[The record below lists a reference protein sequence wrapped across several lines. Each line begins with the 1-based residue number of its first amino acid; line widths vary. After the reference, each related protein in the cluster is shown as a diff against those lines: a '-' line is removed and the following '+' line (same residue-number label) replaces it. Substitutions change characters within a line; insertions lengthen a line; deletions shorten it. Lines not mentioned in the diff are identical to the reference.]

1 MTREE
6 AGMRET
12 WRKTYIVGAAMTP
25 FGRFPATSL
34 ASLAQQAA
42 SSALADAGAEASA
55 VQSIVFANATQ
66 GALEGQHGI
75 RGQSAL
81 DGAGFGNSGVVN
93 VENACASAST
103 ALNLANVMVGSGA
116 YDCVLA
122 IGAEKMV
129 TPDAAKS
136 MAVFEGSWDLSR
148 RDQTIADLI
157 AMGAGMVVPAGAETG
172 QARSV
177 FMDVYAAFCRHHMA
191 RFGVTQRQMAAVSA
205 KNHGHSVENPL
216 SQYRKAFSIEQVL
229 AARTIAWP
237 LTLPMCS
244 PISDGA
250 AAALICTRSVA
261 ERLGQAAR
269 AVRIRAS
276 VLMSGDHRD
285 PDDIENHV
293 ARKAGRRAYEVAGVG
308 PEDVDVVECHDATAF
323 GEILQS
329 EMLGF
334 FPLGAGGLAAE
345 HGETTIGGRIPFN
358 PSGGLESK
366 GHPIGAT
373 GLGQVFEIV
382 SQLRGEAG
390 ARQVQGA
397 RIGLIENG
405 GGLRGIEEAAV
416 AITMLERAG

>member
-1 MTREE
+1 
-6 AGMRET
+6 MRET
-12 WRKTYIVGAAMTP
+12 LIVGVGMTP
-25 FGRFPATSL
+25 FGRFPGQSL
-34 ASLAQQAA
+34 AQLAQQAA
-42 SSALADAGAEASA
+42 ADALADAGASASA

-75 RGQSAL
+75 RGQCAL
-81 DGAGFGNSGVVN
+81 DGAGFGNSPVIN

-103 ALNLANVMVGSGA
+103 ALNLAHVLVGSGA

-122 IGAEKMV
+122 VGAEKMV
-129 TPDAAKS
+129 MPDPARS
-136 MAVFEGSWDLSR
+136 MAAFEGSWDLSR
-148 RDQTIADLI
+148 RDRTLADLI
-157 AMGAGMVVPAGAETG
+157 AMGQGMTVPPGAETG
-172 QARSV
+172 EPHSV

-191 RFGVTQRQMAAVSA
+191 RFGTTQRQMAAVSA
-205 KNHGHSVENPL
+205 KNHAHSVENPR
-216 SQYRKAFSIEQVL
+216 SQYRKAFSIDQVL
-229 AARTIAWP
+229 GARLIAWP

-250 AAALICTRSVA
+250 AAALVCTPAFA
-261 ERLGQAAR
+261 ERLGQSAR

-276 VLMSGDHRD
+276 VLMAGDRRD
-285 PDDIENHV
+285 ADDMDNHV
-293 ARKAGRRAYEVAGVG
+293 ARKASRRAYEVAGLG
-308 PEDVDVVECHDATAF
+308 PEDVNVVECHDATAF

-334 FPLGAGGLAAE
+334 FPFGEGGPAAE
-345 HGETTIGGRIPFN
+345 RGETALGGRIPFN

-390 ARQVQGA
+390 ARQAQGA
-397 RIGLIENG
+397 RLGLVENG

-416 AITMLERAG
+416 AITILERA